1 MNELRNPFLRWVL
14 ITAGCIC
21 VGLGVIGI
29 FVPILPTT
37 PFLLLAAACFIRSSS
52 KMYEWML
59 TNRLFGKHLR
69 SYMDG
74 EGVSIKVKIGTLSF
88 LWIAILSSFFFFTDN
103 LIIRLIL
110 LFIAISVT
118 AHIMYIKTSG

>member
-1 MNELRNPFLRWVL
+1 
-14 ITAGCIC
+14 
-21 VGLGVIGI
+21 
-29 FVPILPTT
+29 
-37 PFLLLAAACFIRSSS
+37 
-52 KMYEWML
+52 MYEWML